1 MLPTDKPDSITFT
14 PVPRY
19 SYENL
24 SIIYLSDPAGR
35 DDFLRKMRD
44 AALAEVD
51 ALERAIGITPTT
63 ADIRK
68 WHRGQ
73 SGK

>member
-1 MLPTDKPDSITFT
+1 MTDDNITFAPT
-14 PVPRY
+14 PRY
-19 SYENL
+19 SYDNL
-24 SIIYLSDPAGR
+24 SIIFLTSDPAER
-35 DDFLRKMRD
+35 DAFLRKMRD
-44 AALAEVD
+44 ALLAEVD
-51 ALERAIGITPTT
+51 ALERALEISPTT